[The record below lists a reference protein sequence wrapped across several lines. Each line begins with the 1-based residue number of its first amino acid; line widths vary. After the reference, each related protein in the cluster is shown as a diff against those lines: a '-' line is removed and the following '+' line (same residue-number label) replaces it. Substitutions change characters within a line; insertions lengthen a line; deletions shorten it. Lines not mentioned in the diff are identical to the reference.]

1 MWGGT
6 FIATRMA
13 SQVFGTFTGA
23 SLRYFVA
30 LLFMVPL
37 ALFQD
42 KHFFKINR
50 KQLFQMILLG
60 ATGIFA
66 YSYFFF
72 NGLKQVPASH
82 GALIVALNPVLVM
95 LISSFFD
102 KEKVSAIQMLGVFLV
117 GYFGYVQI
125 NENIKESEYLQKMK
139 MYDFEIANYEIEIS
153 KLGVYTSTYKHNDM
167 ENFDTY
173 SEEIQNKM
181 RFENEIYF
189 INCCIE
195 ILEAMCVP
203 IDIDK
208 EARLKME

>member
-1 MWGGT
+1 MYFGDDRKLLDSAT
-6 FIATRMA
+6 AVVKETVAQLPIAEQSEYNKRLRTYQHCFAQKNKLVKERNGLYENYQLKLKESNKSKLFA
-13 SQVFGTFTGA
+13 LIGA
-23 SLRYFVA
+23 
-30 LLFMVPL
+30 
-37 ALFQD
+37 
-42 KHFFKINR
+42 
-50 KQLFQMILLG
+50 
-60 ATGIFA
+60 FA
-66 YSYFFF
+66 YMVANWFF
-72 NGLKQVPASH
+72 N
-82 GALIVALNPVLVM
+82 
-95 LISSFFD
+95 FD
-102 KEKVSAIQMLGVFLV
+102 SENKIQMLGVFLV

-139 MYDFEIANYEIEIS
+139 MYDFEIAKYEIEIS

-189 INCCIE
+189 INGCIE

-208 EARLKME
+208 EARLRME

>member
-1 MWGGT
+1 MYFGDDRKLLDLAT
-6 FIATRMA
+6 AVVKETVAQLPIAEQSEYNKRLRTYQHCFAQKNKLVKERNGLYENYQLKLKESNKSKLFA
-13 SQVFGTFTGA
+13 LIGA
-23 SLRYFVA
+23 
-30 LLFMVPL
+30 
-37 ALFQD
+37 
-42 KHFFKINR
+42 
-50 KQLFQMILLG
+50 
-60 ATGIFA
+60 FA
-66 YSYFFF
+66 YMVANWFF
-72 NGLKQVPASH
+72 N
-82 GALIVALNPVLVM
+82 
-95 LISSFFD
+95 FD
-102 KEKVSAIQMLGVFLV
+102 SENKIQMLGVFLV

-139 MYDFEIANYEIEIS
+139 MYDFEIAKYEIEIS

-208 EARLKME
+208 EARLRME